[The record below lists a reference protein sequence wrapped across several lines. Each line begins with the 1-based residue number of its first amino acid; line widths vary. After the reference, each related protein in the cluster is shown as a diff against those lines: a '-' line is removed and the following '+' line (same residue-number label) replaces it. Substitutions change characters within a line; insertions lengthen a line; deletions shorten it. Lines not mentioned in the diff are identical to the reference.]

1 MDNEYYWIPLHY
13 PDSSFDCSEDT
24 CYYTANRQNV
34 VDRHITTCDPEMK
47 VVSKQDCYGGKS
59 NDFDELVEA
68 GYLSD
73 EYRSFNHNYLA
84 VYDIETIENIQ
95 SSSTVEA
102 KLELLSIA
110 VSTNLPN
117 QQDKF
122 FCRKTNDSEDAH
134 SIVVEFLDY
143 LEELQAVLE
152 ETIPEEISDAI
163 LILEEEIEAE
173 KFSKRKMLKKKYL
186 RTLKS
191 LSLLNCYG
199 FNSGKVNFSKQN
211 N

>member
-1 MDNEYYWIPLHY
+1 
-13 PDSSFDCSEDT
+13 
-24 CYYTANRQNV
+24 
-34 VDRHITTCDPEMK
+34 MK
-47 VVSKQDCYGGKS
+47 VVSKQVCYGDKS

-73 EYRSFNHNYLA
+73 EFRSFYHNYLA

-95 SSSTVEA
+95 SSSTAEA
-102 KLELLSIA
+102 KLDLLSIA

-122 FCRKTNDSEDAH
+122 FCRKTSAVEDTH

-163 LILEEEIEAE
+163 LILEEEIESE
-173 KFSKRKMLKKKYL
+173 KFSKRKMLKRKYL

-199 FNSGKVNFSKQN
+199 FNSGKVNFSKQSYSIFYSQVRCSSASTKHLQTSW
-211 N
+211 